1 MRVKC
6 SKIIITA
13 IVLALVLASSFIGGE
28 TTRAASNSK

>member
-13 IVLALVLASSFIGGE
+13 IVLALVLASSFIGG
-28 TTRAASNSK
+28 RNY